1 MGPGPNLSHVRVPPF
16 SAGGSIFGLH
26 VTQEC
31 CRYLALDHFVWGS
44 ILALAG
50 SGGKNVA
57 KIVRPKTVRGERGQ
71 GCSHRT
77 SPPRSSFSESFNIW
91 YFCNRDKV

>member
-1 MGPGPNLSHVRVPPF
+1 MVPIPSLNLSHVRVPPF

-44 ILALAG
+44 ILAVAG

-77 SPPRSSFSESFNIW
+77 SPPRSSFSESFNI
-91 YFCNRDKV
+91 